1 MLSVSVFTFCV
12 SARVSVGIEVA
23 YSRYDVTHHDR
34 NQYPIRVTGSSAT
47 SVRLGEACTCERKN
61 HLPQQVTTMPLVVL
75 VSVQSARTVVTVRV

>member
-12 SARVSVGIEVA
+12 SARVSVGNEVA

-34 NQYPIRVTGSSAT
+34 NQYPITGSSAT
-47 SVRLGEACTCERKN
+47 SVRLEEACTCEQKN
-61 HLPQQVTTMPLVVL
+61 HLPQQVTTTPLVIL